1 MCLSMCFT
9 LAFFKKQLG
18 NFISPYAFV
27 GPAFVNSFG
36 FHFFDGFVSTDSCFS
51 FDSLHCEHISKL
63 WSDKNRMQIRFFILL
78 SRYRKEKS
86 SVYIINKS
94 SKKLSIQ
101 DIYST
106 IIYIYIYSIFTS
118 ITTGD
123 AFFSISLIIFQNL
136 TF

>member
-78 SRYRKEKS
+78 SRSRKEKS

-94 SKKLSIQ
+94 LKKNIQ
-101 DIYST
+101 LY
-106 IIYIYIYSIFTS
+106 IYIFIYSIFTS
-118 ITTGD
+118 ITTWV
-123 AFFSISLIIFQNL
+123 AFFSISLIFFKI
-136 TF
+136 